1 MALIR
6 KLIAYPKVL
15 ARGNRNKTD
24 LLRYLWRKPAL
35 FAAIQSYEAAVLIS
49 SSVSS
54 ELKSLAQIRAAGR
67 IGCPF

>member
-1 MALIR
+1 MALLA

-15 ARGNRNKTD
+15 RRGRRNKTD

-35 FAAIQSYEAAVLIS
+35 FTAIQTYEAAVLIS
-49 SSVSS
+49 SSVPT
-54 ELKSLAQIRAAGR
+54 ELKALAQTKAAGR